1 MEPGHEGIQRLLAQ
15 TRAGARKTE
24 IESLT
29 TAALDAFVANNHP
42 KAKRAVEQA
51 LVLDPQNK
59 KARELLKI
67 LGTLG

>member
-1 MEPGHEGIQRLLAQ
+1 
-15 TRAGARKTE
+15 
-24 IESLT
+24 
-29 TAALDAFVANNHP
+29 VANNHP
-42 KAKRAVEQA
+42 KAKKAVEQA